1 MDLFQIQSGTL
12 NNDDPAAPGSAG
24 SQVSSIFKST
34 RLGGEKQISDR
45 LFLSFSTG
53 LCPAFG
59 GGGSDDT
66 NNSGLKGLGNSIEG
80 KVEYRFPLTG
90 PNRLSLRGGLDPS
103 ANSLRCGGAGSVRGF
118 VATPQQ
124 WGLSIF
130 RSWSF

>member
-1 MDLFQIQSGTL
+1 VKG
-12 NNDDPAAPGSAG
+12 
-24 SQVSSIFKST
+24 IFAST

-53 LCPAFG
+53 LCPAFS
-59 GGGSDDT
+59 GGSDEQ
-66 NNSGLKGLGNSIEG
+66 NSGLRGLGNSIEG

-90 PNRLSLRGGLDPS
+90 PNRLSLRGGLDPAAS
-103 ANSLRCGGAGSVRGF
+103 SLRCGTTNLRGV

-124 WGLSIF
+124 WGLSVF